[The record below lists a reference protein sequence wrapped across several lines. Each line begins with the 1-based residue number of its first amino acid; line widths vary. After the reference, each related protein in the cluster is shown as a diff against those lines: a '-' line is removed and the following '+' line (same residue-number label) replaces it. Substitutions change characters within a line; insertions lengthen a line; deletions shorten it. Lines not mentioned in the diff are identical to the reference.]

1 MDAPDTPLS
10 KPKAPYYYA
19 DTLLSGFRASYWFS
33 GSCTQDYGSVT
44 SMPITGRL
52 TTSAKAYATGY
63 SHRRETLT
71 PAQVVGKKCQ
81 LDALSQQP
89 QEYCTFGSIFFPF
102 WALAL
107 SYA

>member
-1 MDAPDTPLS
+1 MTQGTPQTRPTET
-10 KPKAPYYYA
+10 KCVAPYYYA
-19 DTLLSGFRASYWFS
+19 DSLLSGFRASHWLS

-81 LDALSQQP
+81 LVALSQQP
-89 QEYCTFGSIFFPF
+89 Q
-102 WALAL
+102 
-107 SYA
+107 